1 MVGAAGFEPAT
12 LGPKPDAL
20 PGCATPRRKYY
31 YIRNIK
37 FKSILRLKIKAF
49 LIESAI
55 YLFDDNIM

>member
-1 MVGAAGFEPAT
+1 M
-12 LGPKPDAL
+12 
-20 PGCATPRRKYY
+20 YY